1 MKPRCSMR
9 LAVVPLFAMV
19 GLARADATPD
29 LKSLYDDHQWIE
41 LRDAVKSS
49 AKAPAFYRGAVDASF
64 NDFSAADKHLRAALE
79 SAPPA
84 ELADAAHELLIEL
97 YMRSGRYRDTLGMI
111 ETALR
116 RNPGAE
122 DLKNVHALYSALSR
136 FPEQTMAAHGASK
149 VRYRMKQ
156 GNMFVP
162 FTVNGKQSDFLVD
175 TGANFSL
182 ISESEARRLG
192 LQISDATGA
201 TMGDSSGTQLSF
213 RIAMADRLTLGT
225 VEFRHVLFFVVGDDQ
240 QPFVSLAEGERGVIG
255 FPVLFALEKLR
266 WNKTGE
272 FETGF
277 ASRPAKAGK
286 PNMYFDG
293 MRMFVRAEFTQ
304 GKLNMFIDSGA
315 NTSRL
320 VPRFASDYP
329 AFVQQFGVKGSDRV
343 TGVSGSVEVDV
354 MTLPELKLNVRGS
367 EATLSAVPVLMKDT
381 ADDMDQCHAWIGMD
395 LLSRVDSVTIDF
407 KAMSFSIAP

>member
-1 MKPRCSMR
+1 QDRPPRLEVHERVVCAIWLRPADDGPAHCAARPITLAHFCIRHEGPELHRTRAFPFALLVPIVGNTGAGADARAGEHGEPGMCLDELAQTAHDARFTIPLECPYGPARDSTEGRRETMKPRCSMR

-64 NDFSAADKHLRAALE
+64 NNFSAADKHLRAALE

-213 RIAMADRLTLGT
+213 RIAM
-225 VEFRHVLFFVVGDDQ
+225 
-240 QPFVSLAEGERGVIG
+240 
-255 FPVLFALEKLR
+255 
-266 WNKTGE
+266 
-272 FETGF
+272 
-277 ASRPAKAGK
+277 
-286 PNMYFDG
+286 
-293 MRMFVRAEFTQ
+293 
-304 GKLNMFIDSGA
+304 
-315 NTSRL
+315 
-320 VPRFASDYP
+320 
-329 AFVQQFGVKGSDRV
+329 
-343 TGVSGSVEVDV
+343 
-354 MTLPELKLNVRGS
+354 
-367 EATLSAVPVLMKDT
+367 
-381 ADDMDQCHAWIGMD
+381 
-395 LLSRVDSVTIDF
+395 
-407 KAMSFSIAP
+407 